1 MQLANTAQGFAT
13 TPRESRGLNEPLGD
27 AGMINN
33 RNPWCLAVAGTGVVT
48 LAIGLLI
55 FHPRPAEAQ
64 GSAPKYEVDPFWP
77 RPLPNQWVTGSVGG
91 VCTDAQDHVFI
102 VNRRNLTDN
111 ELDAA
116 YQAPWVIEFDPE
128 GDVVNSWGDAN
139 VLGSGR
145 HACYVDY
152 ENNVWLPS
160 NQDGIVQKYSHD
172 GSKLLLQIGA
182 RGIIDSSD
190 GTVAGRALNSSHTGF
205 YRPGGIAV
213 DRGGGDVYVSDGE
226 EPGSNHRV
234 AVFDRNGRFLRQWVL
249 HRTKAEMEAGEGDEF
264 MQVPHCVAIGND
276 GLVYV
281 CDRRG
286 DRVQVFDKMG
296 TFQKDILIPYE
307 TQSSHRANYGERT
320 QPPGPGY
327 LPRAWGTAGWVGFSP
342 DQAQR
347 FMFVLNEENEQVDI
361 FDHTTGKILSSFGRP
376 GHQAGEFSHG
386 HTMAVDSKGNIFV
399 AEVGVGNEAGHRVQK
414 FRIVASR

>member
-1 MQLANTAQGFAT
+1 MKKKATSLIVMGTSAATLTLALAMFCAPRLNAQG
-13 TPRESRGLNEPLGD
+13 
-27 AGMINN
+27 
-33 RNPWCLAVAGTGVVT
+33 NP
-48 LAIGLLI
+48 
-55 FHPRPAEAQ
+55 
-64 GSAPKYEVDPFWP
+64 PKYEVDPSWP
-77 RPLPNQWVTGSVGG
+77 KPLPNMWVTGSVGG

-116 YQAPWVIEFDPE
+116 YQAPTVIEFDPQ
-128 GDVVNSWGDAN
+128 GNVANSWGDSN

-145 HACYVDY
+145 HGCYVDF
-152 ENNVWLPS
+152 ENNVWIPS
-160 NQDGIVQKYSHD
+160 NQDGIVQKFTHD
-172 GSKLLLQIGA
+172 GSKLLLQIGTK
-182 RGIIDSSD
+182 GVIDSSD
-190 GTVAGRALNSSHTGF
+190 GTVAGVALNSSHTGF
-205 YRPGGIAV
+205 YRPGSVAV
-213 DRGGGDVYVSDGE
+213 DPSNGDIYVADGE

-234 AVFDRNGRFLRQWVL
+234 AVFDGNGKFLRQWVL
-249 HRTKAEMEAGEGDEF
+249 QRTKAEAEAGAGDSF
-264 MQVPHCVAIGND
+264 MQVPHCVAIAND

-296 TFQKDILIPYE
+296 NFKKNILVPYE
-307 TQSSHRANYGERT
+307 TQSQLRVNYGERT

-327 LPRAWGTAGWVGFSP
+327 LPRAWGTAGWVCFSP
-342 DQAQR
+342 DQSQK

-361 FDHTTGKILSSFGRP
+361 LDHASGKILSTFGRP

-386 HTMAVDSKGNIFV
+386 HTMAMDSKGNVYV

-414 FRIVASR
+414 FKVVANH

>member
-1 MQLANTAQGFAT
+1 MKKKATGLTIARSSVTVLALWLATVCSLPLNAQG
-13 TPRESRGLNEPLGD
+13 
-27 AGMINN
+27 
-33 RNPWCLAVAGTGVVT
+33 NP
-48 LAIGLLI
+48 
-55 FHPRPAEAQ
+55 
-64 GSAPKYEVDPFWP
+64 PKYEVDPLWP
-77 RPLPNQWVTGSVGG
+77 KPLPNMWVTGSVGG

-111 ELDAA
+111 DLDAA
-116 YQAPWVIEFDPE
+116 YQAPTVIEFDPE
-128 GDVVNSWGDAN
+128 GNVVNSWGDSSI
-139 VLGSGR
+139 LGSGR

-160 NQDGIVQKYSHD
+160 NQDGIVQKFTHD
-172 GSKLLLQIGA
+172 GSKLLLQIGKK
-182 RGIIDSSD
+182 GVIDSSD

-205 YRPGGIAV
+205 YRPGSIAV
-213 DRGGGDVYVSDGE
+213 DPSNGEIYVADGE

-234 AVFDRNGRFLRQWVL
+234 AVFDRNGQFLRQWVL
-249 HRTKAEMEAGEGDEF
+249 QRTKAETEAGEGDTF

-296 TFQKDILIPYE
+296 NFKKNILVPYE
-307 TQSSHRANYGERT
+307 MQSPLRVNYGERP

-347 FMFVLNEENEQVDI
+347 FMYVLNEENEQVVI
-361 FDHTTGKILSSFGRP
+361 LDHGSGKILSTFGRP

-386 HTMAVDSKGNIFV
+386 HTMAVDSKGDVYV
-399 AEVGVGNEAGHRVQK
+399 AEVGVGNEAGHRVQRFK
-414 FRIVASR
+414 VVGTR

>member
-1 MQLANTAQGFAT
+1 MEKKAIGVTINGTSAVTLTIVLAMFCALRLNAQG
-13 TPRESRGLNEPLGD
+13 
-27 AGMINN
+27 
-33 RNPWCLAVAGTGVVT
+33 NP
-48 LAIGLLI
+48 
-55 FHPRPAEAQ
+55 
-64 GSAPKYEVDPFWP
+64 PKYEVDPSWP
-77 RPLPNQWVTGSVGG
+77 KPLPNMWVTGSVGG

-111 ELDAA
+111 DLDAA
-116 YQAPWVIEFDPE
+116 YQAPTVIEFDPQ
-128 GDVVNSWGDAN
+128 GNVANSWGDPN

-152 ENNVWLPS
+152 ENNVWIPS
-160 NQDGIVQKYSHD
+160 NQDGIVQKFTHD
-172 GSKLLLQIGA
+172 GSKLLLQIGTK
-182 RGIIDSSD
+182 GVIDSSD
-190 GTVAGRALNSSHTGF
+190 GTVAGIALNSSHTGF
-205 YRPGGIAV
+205 YRPGSVAV
-213 DRGGGDVYVSDGE
+213 DPSDGTIYVADGE

-234 AVFDRNGRFLRQWVL
+234 AVFDRNGKFLRQWVL
-249 HRTKAEMEAGEGDEF
+249 QRTKAEAEAGAGDSF
-264 MQVPHCVAIGND
+264 MQVPHCVALGND

-296 TFQKDILIPYE
+296 NFKKNILIPYE
-307 TQSSHRANYGERT
+307 MQNPLRINYGERT

-327 LPRAWGTAGWVGFSP
+327 VPRAWGTAGFICFSP

-347 FMFVLNEENEQVDI
+347 LMFVLNEENEQVDI
-361 FDHTTGKILSSFGRP
+361 LDHASGKILSTFGRP

-386 HTMAVDSKGNIFV
+386 HTMAIDSKGNIYV

-414 FRIVASR
+414 FKMVGNHKRVVSTEIIR

>member
-1 MQLANTAQGFAT
+1 MNDDAKMTCLIVAALAAALAT
-13 TPRESRGLNEPLGD
+13 VFMTLCTCPLAARG
-27 AGMINN
+27 
-33 RNPWCLAVAGTGVVT
+33 NP
-48 LAIGLLI
+48 
-55 FHPRPAEAQ
+55 
-64 GSAPKYEVDPFWP
+64 PKYEVDPSWP
-77 RPLPNQWVTGSVGG
+77 RPLPNKWVTGAVSG

-102 VNRRNLTDN
+102 VNRGNLTEN
-111 ELDAA
+111 ELDSGR
-116 YQAPWVIEFDPE
+116 QAPPVIEFDPQ
-128 GDVVNSWGDAN
+128 GNVANSWGN
-139 VLGSGR
+139 RETLPEGLHG
-145 HACYVDY
+145 CFVDY
-152 ENNVWLPS
+152 QGNVWLAGS
-160 NQDGIVQKYSHD
+160 DDTFVQKYSHD
-172 GSKLLLQIGA
+172 GGKLLLQIGTKGVA
-182 RGIIDSSD
+182 DSSD
-190 GTVAGRALNSSHTGF
+190 GTIKGKALNSSHTGL
-205 YRPGGIAV
+205 YRPSAIAV
-213 DRGGGDVYVSDGE
+213 DPSNSDVYVADGE

-249 HRTKAEMEAGEGDEF
+249 HRTKTEMEAGEGDEF
-264 MQVPHCVAIGND
+264 MQVPHCVVIGND
-276 GLVYV
+276 GFVYV

-286 DRVQVFDKMG
+286 DRVQVFNKMG
-296 TFQKDILIPYE
+296 TFQKDILVPYE
-307 TQSSHRANYGERT
+307 TQSPHRANYGERT

>member
-1 MQLANTAQGFAT
+1 MKKK
-13 TPRESRGLNEPLGD
+13 
-27 AGMINN
+27 
-33 RNPWCLAVAGTGVVT
+33 
-48 LAIGLLI
+48 AIGLTTNGTSAVTLLI
-55 FHPRPAEAQ
+55 VLAMFCALRLNAQ
-64 GSAPKYEVDPFWP
+64 GNPPKYEVDPSWP
-77 RPLPNQWVTGSVGG
+77 KPLPKMWVTGSVGG

-116 YQAPWVIEFDPE
+116 YQAPTVIEFDPE
-128 GDVVNSWGDAN
+128 GNVANSWGDSN

-145 HACYVDY
+145 HGCYVDY
-152 ENNVWLPS
+152 ENSVWIPS
-160 NQDGIVQKYSHD
+160 NQDGIVQKFTHD
-172 GSKLLLQIGA
+172 GSKLLLQIGTK
-182 RGIIDSSD
+182 GVIDSSD
-190 GTVAGRALNSSHTGF
+190 GTLAGIALNVSHTGF
-205 YRPGGIAV
+205 FRPGSVAV
-213 DRGGGDVYVSDGE
+213 DPSDGTIYVADGE

-234 AVFDRNGRFLRQWVL
+234 AVFDRNGKFLRQWVL
-249 HRTKAEMEAGEGDEF
+249 QRTKAEAEAGAADSF
-264 MQVPHCVAIGND
+264 MQVPHCVALGND

-296 TFQKDILIPYE
+296 NFKKNILVPYE
-307 TQSSHRANYGERT
+307 MDSSLRLNYGERT

-327 LPRAWGTAGWVGFSP
+327 LPRAWGTAGWVCFSP

-361 FDHTTGKILSSFGRP
+361 LDHASGKILSTFGRP

-386 HTMAVDSKGNIFV
+386 HTMAMDSKGNVYV

-414 FRIVASR
+414 FKAVENH

>member
-1 MQLANTAQGFAT
+1 MKKTATSRSIPGTWTAALVIVLAMFSALGLNAQG
-13 TPRESRGLNEPLGD
+13 
-27 AGMINN
+27 
-33 RNPWCLAVAGTGVVT
+33 NP
-48 LAIGLLI
+48 
-55 FHPRPAEAQ
+55 
-64 GSAPKYEVDPFWP
+64 PKYEVDPSWP
-77 RPLPNQWVTGSVGG
+77 KPLPERWVTGSVGG

-116 YQAPWVIEFDPE
+116 YQAATVIEFDPQ
-128 GDVVNSWGDAN
+128 GNVANSWGDPN
-139 VLGSGR
+139 ILGSGR

-160 NQDGIVQKYSHD
+160 NQDGIVQKFSHD
-172 GSKLLLQIGA
+172 GSRLLLQIGTK
-182 RGIIDSSD
+182 GVIDSSD
-190 GTVAGRALNSSHTGF
+190 GTVAGVALNSSHTGF
-205 YRPGGIAV
+205 FRPGSIAV
-213 DRGGGDVYVSDGE
+213 DPSNGEVYVADGE
-226 EPGSNHRV
+226 EPGSNHRLV
-234 AVFDRNGRFLRQWVL
+234 VFDRDGKFLRQWVL
-249 HRTKAEMEAGEGDEF
+249 QRTKVEAAAGMGDSF
-264 MQVPHCVAIGND
+264 MQVPHCVTIGND

-296 TFQKDILIPYE
+296 NFKKNILVPYE
-307 TQSSHRANYGERT
+307 TQSALRVNYGERT

-361 FDHTTGKILSSFGRP
+361 LDHSSAKILATFGRP

-414 FRIVASR
+414 FKIVATH

>member
-1 MQLANTAQGFAT
+1 
-13 TPRESRGLNEPLGD
+13 
-27 AGMINN
+27 
-33 RNPWCLAVAGTGVVT
+33 
-48 LAIGLLI
+48 
-55 FHPRPAEAQ
+55 
-64 GSAPKYEVDPFWP
+64 
-77 RPLPNQWVTGSVGG
+77 
-91 VCTDAQDHVFI
+91 
-102 VNRRNLTDN
+102 
-111 ELDAA
+111 
-116 YQAPWVIEFDPE
+116 
-128 GDVVNSWGDAN
+128 
-139 VLGSGR
+139 
-145 HACYVDY
+145 
-152 ENNVWLPS
+152 
-160 NQDGIVQKYSHD
+160 
-172 GSKLLLQIGA
+172 
-182 RGIIDSSD
+182 
-190 GTVAGRALNSSHTGF
+190 
-205 YRPGGIAV
+205 
-213 DRGGGDVYVSDGE
+213 
-226 EPGSNHRV
+226 
-234 AVFDRNGRFLRQWVL
+234 
-249 HRTKAEMEAGEGDEF
+249 MEAGEGDEF

-320 QPPGPGY
+320 QPPD
-327 LPRAWGTAGWVGFSP
+327 RVSAAGVGHSRVVGFSP

>member
-1 MQLANTAQGFAT
+1 MQLAYTAQGFAT
-13 TPRESRGLNEPLGD
+13 APRDSRGLNEPLGD

-33 RNPWCLAVAGTGVVT
+33 RNPWCLAAAGTGVAI
-48 LAIGLLI
+48 LAMGLLI

-139 VLGSGR
+139 VLGPGR
-145 HACYVDY
+145 HACYVDH

-172 GSKLLLQIGA
+172 GSKLLLQIGTK
-182 RGIIDSSD
+182 GIVDSSD
-190 GTVAGRALNSSHTGF
+190 GTIAGRALNSSHTGF

-213 DRGGGDVYVSDGE
+213 DRGGGDVYISDGE

-296 TFQKDILIPYE
+296 TFQKDILVPYE
-307 TQSSHRANYGERT
+307 KRSQN
-320 QPPGPGY
+320 GPRLGHV
-327 LPRAWGTAGWVGFSP
+327 PRAWGTVEWLGFSA
-342 DQAQR
+342 DRMNR
-347 FMFVLNEENEQVDI
+347 FMYVVNEDNEQVDTL
-361 FDHTTGKILSSFGRP
+361 DRSTGKVLSTFGRA
-376 GHQAGEFSHG
+376 GHQLGGFTFA
-386 HTMAVDSKGNIFV
+386 HTLAVDSKNNV
-399 AEVGVGNEAGHRVQK
+399 YVGEAGAEEAGNRVQK
-414 FRIVASR
+414 FN

>member
-1 MQLANTAQGFAT
+1 MKKKVFGLTTARTGAVTLTIVLAMFCALRLNAQG
-13 TPRESRGLNEPLGD
+13 
-27 AGMINN
+27 
-33 RNPWCLAVAGTGVVT
+33 NP
-48 LAIGLLI
+48 
-55 FHPRPAEAQ
+55 
-64 GSAPKYEVDPFWP
+64 PKYEVDPSWP
-77 RPLPNQWVTGSVGG
+77 KPLPNMWVTGSVGG

-111 ELDAA
+111 DLDAA
-116 YQAPWVIEFDPE
+116 YQAPTVIEFDPQ
-128 GDVVNSWGDAN
+128 GNVANSWGDSN

-145 HACYVDY
+145 HGCYVDY
-152 ENNVWLPS
+152 ENNVWIPS
-160 NQDGIVQKYSHD
+160 NQDGIVQKFTHD
-172 GSKLLLQIGA
+172 GSKLLLQIGTK
-182 RGIIDSSD
+182 GVIDSSD
-190 GTVAGRALNSSHTGF
+190 GTLAGIALNASHMGF
-205 YRPGGIAV
+205 FRPGSVAV
-213 DRGGGDVYVSDGE
+213 DPSNGDIYVADGE

-234 AVFDRNGRFLRQWVL
+234 AVFDRNGKFLRQWVL
-249 HRTKAEMEAGEGDEF
+249 QRTKAEAEADAGDSF

-276 GLVYV
+276 GLTYV

-286 DRVQVFDKMG
+286 DRVQVFDKLG
-296 TFQKDILIPYE
+296 NFKKNILVPFE
-307 TQSSHRANYGERT
+307 TQNLLRVNYGERT

-327 LPRAWGTAGWVGFSP
+327 VPRAWGTAGWVCFSP
-342 DQAQR
+342 DQMQR

-361 FDHTTGKILSSFGRP
+361 LDHASGKILSTFGRP

>member
-1 MQLANTAQGFAT
+1 MNDNVKLTCPIVAAPAAALAMLFMILCTHALAAQG
-13 TPRESRGLNEPLGD
+13 
-27 AGMINN
+27 
-33 RNPWCLAVAGTGVVT
+33 NP
-48 LAIGLLI
+48 
-55 FHPRPAEAQ
+55 
-64 GSAPKYEVDPFWP
+64 PKYEVDPSWP
-77 RPLPNQWVTGSVGG
+77 RPLPNKWVTGAVTG

-102 VNRRNLTDN
+102 VNRGNLTEN
-111 ELDAA
+111 ELDSGR
-116 YQAPWVIEFDPE
+116 QAPPVIEFDPQ
-128 GDVVNSWGDAN
+128 GNVANSWGN
-139 VLGSGR
+139 REILPEGLHG
-145 HACYVDY
+145 CFVDY
-152 ENNVWLPS
+152 QGNVWLAGS
-160 NQDGIVQKYSHD
+160 DDTFVQKYSHD
-172 GSKLLLQIGA
+172 GSKLLLQIGQKGVA
-182 RGIIDSSD
+182 DSSD
-190 GTVAGRALNSSHTGF
+190 GTMQGIALNSSHTGF
-205 YRPGGIAV
+205 YRPSAITV
-213 DRGGGDVYVSDGE
+213 DPTNGDVYVADGE

-296 TFQKDILIPYE
+296 TFQKEILIPYE
-307 TQSSHRANYGERT
+307 TQSSHRVNYGERT

-361 FDHTTGKILSSFGRP
+361 FDHASGKLLSSFGRP

>member
-1 MQLANTAQGFAT
+1 MQLAYTAQGFAT
-13 TPRESRGLNEPLGD
+13 APRESRGLNEPLGD
-27 AGMINN
+27 TGMINN
-33 RNPWCLAVAGTGVVT
+33 RNPWCLAVAGTGVAI

-64 GSAPKYEVDPFWP
+64 GSTPKYEVDPFWP

-213 DRGGGDVYVSDGE
+213 IEAAATSTSRMERSPVATIAWLCLTETGGSFGSGFCIVRRLKWKRARAMSSCRYRTVWRLATTGWCTYATDGE
-226 EPGSNHRV
+226 TGFRCSTKWGPSKKTYLSLTRLKALTGLIMERERNHR
-234 AVFDRNGRFLRQWVL
+234 DRDICRGRG
-249 HRTKAEMEAGEGDEF
+249 A
-264 MQVPHCVAIGND
+264 
-276 GLVYV
+276 
-281 CDRRG
+281 
-286 DRVQVFDKMG
+286 
-296 TFQKDILIPYE
+296 
-307 TQSSHRANYGERT
+307 
-320 QPPGPGY
+320 QPGG
-327 LPRAWGTAGWVGFSP
+327 
-342 DQAQR
+342 
-347 FMFVLNEENEQVDI
+347 
-361 FDHTTGKILSSFGRP
+361 
-376 GHQAGEFSHG
+376 
-386 HTMAVDSKGNIFV
+386 
-399 AEVGVGNEAGHRVQK
+399 
-414 FRIVASR
+414 

>member
-1 MQLANTAQGFAT
+1 MSKIGRKWHLTIAT
-13 TPRESRGLNEPLGD
+13 TG
-27 AGMINN
+27 A
-33 RNPWCLAVAGTGVVT
+33 AVLVIG
-48 LAIGLLI
+48 LAISCPL
-55 FHPRPAEAQ
+55 RMNAQ
-64 GSAPKYEVDPFWP
+64 TIPKYEVDPYWP
-77 RPLPNQWVTGSVGG
+77 KPLPNQWATGSIGG

-116 YQAPWVIEFDPE
+116 YQAPSIIEFDPE
-128 GDVVNSWGDAN
+128 GNVVNSWGDAN

-145 HACYVDY
+145 HACFVDY
-152 ENNVWLPS
+152 ENNVWIPS

-172 GSKLLLQIGA
+172 GSKLLLQIGTK
-182 RGIIDSSD
+182 GVVDSSD
-190 GTVAGRALNSSHTGF
+190 GTVAGRAFNSSHTGF
-205 YRPGGIAV
+205 YRPGGVAV
-213 DRGGGDVYVSDGE
+213 DQGNGDVYVSDGE

-249 HRTKAEMEAGEGDEF
+249 HRTKAEAEAGEGDEF
-264 MQVPHCVAIGND
+264 MQVPHCVAIGKD

-296 TFQKDILIPYE
+296 NLQKDILVPYE
-307 TQSSHRANYGERT
+307 MQSPHRVNYGERT

-342 DQAQR
+342 DQTQR
-347 FMFVLNEENEQVDI
+347 LMFVLNEENEQVDI
-361 FDHTTGKILSSFGRP
+361 LDHASGKILSTFGRP

-414 FRIVASR
+414 FKIAASR

>member
-1 MQLANTAQGFAT
+1 MLKPTSAFIGTVMRTA
-13 TPRESRGLNEPLGD
+13 
-27 AGMINN
+27 
-33 RNPWCLAVAGTGVVT
+33 
-48 LAIGLLI
+48 LAIALGTLSPLAMKVQANPPQ
-55 FHPRPAEAQ
+55 F
-64 GSAPKYEVDPFWP
+64 KVDPYWP
-77 RPLPNQWVTGSVGG
+77 KPLPNGWITGSVGG

-116 YQAPWVIEFDPE
+116 FQAPSVIEFDPD
-128 GDVVNSWGDAN
+128 GTVVNSWGDPKI
-139 VLGSGR
+139 LGAGR

-160 NQDGIVQKYSHD
+160 NQDGVVQKFTHD
-172 GSKLLLQIGA
+172 GSKLLLQIGTK
-182 RGIIDSSD
+182 GVVDSSD
-190 GTVAGRALNSSHTGF
+190 GTVGGVALNSSHTGF
-205 YRPGGIAV
+205 FRPGGIAV
-213 DRGGGDVYVSDGE
+213 DPGNGDVYVSDGE

-234 AVFDRNGRFLRQWVL
+234 AVFDRNGKFLRQWVL
-249 HRTKAEMEAGEGDEF
+249 TRTRTEAEAGAGDAF
-264 MQVPHCVAIGND
+264 MQVPHCVAIDHD
-276 GLVYV
+276 GWVYV

-296 TFQKDILIPYE
+296 NFQKNILIPYE
-307 TQSSHRANYGERT
+307 ERSQLRLNYGERT

-327 LPRAWGTAGWVGFSP
+327 LPRAWGTAGWVVFSP
-342 DQAQR
+342 DQTQR

-361 FDHTTGKILSSFGRP
+361 LDHPSGKILSSFGRP

-386 HTMAVDSKGNIFV
+386 HTMAVDSKGNIYV

-414 FRIVASR
+414 FKLVGR

>member
-1 MQLANTAQGFAT
+1 MKKKATDRSIPGTCAAVLVIVLAMFCVLRLYAQG
-13 TPRESRGLNEPLGD
+13 
-27 AGMINN
+27 
-33 RNPWCLAVAGTGVVT
+33 NP
-48 LAIGLLI
+48 
-55 FHPRPAEAQ
+55 
-64 GSAPKYEVDPFWP
+64 PKYEVDPSWP
-77 RPLPNQWVTGSVGG
+77 KPLPDKWVTGSVGG

-111 ELDAA
+111 DLDAA
-116 YQAPWVIEFDPE
+116 YQAPTVIEFDPQ
-128 GDVVNSWGDAN
+128 GNVANSWGDPN
-139 VLGSGR
+139 ILGSGR

-160 NQDGIVQKYSHD
+160 NQDGIVQKFSHD
-172 GSKLLLQIGA
+172 GSKLLLQIGTK
-182 RGIIDSSD
+182 GVIDSSD
-190 GTVAGRALNSSHTGF
+190 GTVAGVALNSSHTGF
-205 YRPGGIAV
+205 FRPGSVAV
-213 DRGGGDVYVSDGE
+213 DPSNGEVYVADGE

-234 AVFDRNGRFLRQWVL
+234 VVFDRNGKFLRQWVL
-249 HRTKAEMEAGEGDEF
+249 QRTKAEAAAGVGDSF

-296 TFQKDILIPYE
+296 NFKKNILVSYE
-307 TQSSHRANYGERT
+307 TQSPLRVNYGERT

-327 LPRAWGTAGWVGFSP
+327 VPRAWGTAGWVGFSP
-342 DQAQR
+342 DQTQK
-347 FMFVLNEENEQVDI
+347 FMYVLNEENEQVDI
-361 FDHTTGKILSSFGRP
+361 FDHTSAKILSTFGRP

-414 FRIVASR
+414 FKIVGSH

>member
-1 MQLANTAQGFAT
+1 MKKKLSSITINGTSAVTLTIVLALFCAQRLNAQG
-13 TPRESRGLNEPLGD
+13 
-27 AGMINN
+27 
-33 RNPWCLAVAGTGVVT
+33 NP
-48 LAIGLLI
+48 
-55 FHPRPAEAQ
+55 
-64 GSAPKYEVDPFWP
+64 PKYEVDPAWP
-77 RPLPNQWVTGSVGG
+77 KPLPNQWVTGSVGG

-116 YQAPWVIEFDPE
+116 YQAPTVIEFDPQ
-128 GDVVNSWGDAN
+128 GNVANSWGDSN

-145 HACYVDY
+145 HGCYVDY
-152 ENNVWLPS
+152 ENNVWIPS
-160 NQDGIVQKYSHD
+160 NQDGIVQKFTHD
-172 GSKLLLQIGA
+172 GSKLLLQIGTK
-182 RGIIDSSD
+182 GVIDSSD
-190 GTVAGRALNSSHTGF
+190 GTLAGIALNVSHTGF
-205 YRPGGIAV
+205 FRPGSVAV
-213 DRGGGDVYVSDGE
+213 DPSDGTIYVADGE

-234 AVFDRNGRFLRQWVL
+234 AVFDRNGKFLRQWVL
-249 HRTKAEMEAGEGDEF
+249 QRTKAEAEAGAGDSF
-264 MQVPHCVAIGND
+264 MQVPHCVALGND

-296 TFQKDILIPYE
+296 NFKKNILVPYE
-307 TQSSHRANYGERT
+307 MQSALRLNYGERT

-327 LPRAWGTAGWVGFSP
+327 LPRAWGTAGWVSFSP

-361 FDHTTGKILSSFGRP
+361 LDHASGKILSTFGRP

-386 HTMAVDSKGNIFV
+386 HTMAMDSKGNVYV

-414 FRIVASR
+414 FKTVENH